1 MKKLNIELLEEFF
14 MWFTI
19 INFVMIVIFYLMIRS
34 LVSYDFFYN
43 TFVKKMYLGTKEEFN
58 KMIVGTFFTYR
69 ILFGFFALFPYLTIL
84 IIK

>member
-1 MKKLNIELLEEFF
+1 MNLELLEDFF

-34 LVSYDFFYN
+34 LVIFDFLYN
-43 TFVKKMYLGTKEEFN
+43 TFVRNMYLGTKEEFN
-58 KMIVGTFFTYR
+58 KMIVSTFFLYR